1 MGNARWNLIVGSGQK
16 GMKRWV
22 QRLPRSM
29 EPIEMSAVH
38 HCPSDS
44 TAQGEARAPQ
54 GTELIPRRTVSRS
67 PTCAR
72 CRNHGVTAHLKGH
85 KRLCLFQACECHKC
99 VLILE
104 RRKVMAAQV
113 ALRRQ
118 QEAQLKRHLAQGL
131 MRKGAAPP
139 KASSWVK
146 KGATQP
152 GFPSGKENLAP
163 QPLIPHG
170 AVPLALTPPGKEN
183 SHGSLLLSRSPEA
196 LPLPWTPLS
205 PGPWAPG
212 HWLPPGFSM
221 PPPVVCRLLCQ
232 EPTVPLHPFPGFDP
246 STSLQLPIHGPLP
259 TYAGPRT
266 IVTAPLSGE
275 HQGPPGLPRTCST
288 LILQPCGTPDPLL
301 LQPQAPGASH
311 LGWTS
316 APSERQLQRE
326 AAEALMGLKDSS
338 QPPRLTSSVP
348 ANSAWISLLHPC
360 GPPAPAG
367 GRGFQPIG
375 PSLRPTPA
383 PSVALHIG
391 CLGSISLLS

>member
-1 MGNARWNLIVGSGQK
+1 
-16 GMKRWV
+16 
-22 QRLPRSM
+22 M
-29 EPIEMSAVH
+29 EPSEIPAVH

-44 TAQGEARAPQ
+44 ATGGEARAPQ
-54 GTELIPRRTVSRS
+54 DTELIPRRAVSRS

-104 RRKVMAAQV
+104 RRRVMAAQV

-139 KASSWVK
+139 KAPSRLK
-146 KGATQP
+146 KGATRP
-152 GFPSGKENLAP
+152 GVPSGKENIATQP
-163 QPLIPHG
+163 QTPHA

-183 SHGSLLLSRSPEA
+183 SRGPLLLSRPPEA
-196 LPLPWTPLS
+196 LPLPWTPLP

-212 HWLPPGFSM
+212 HWLPPCFSM

-232 EPTVPLHPFPGFDP
+232 EPLHPFPGFDP
-246 STSLQLPIHGPLP
+246 GTSLRLPTLGPLP
-259 TYAGPRT
+259 TCPGPRS
-266 IVTAPLSGE
+266 ILTAPLSGE
-275 HQGPPGLPRTCST
+275 HQGPSGLPHTCST

-301 LQPQAPGASH
+301 LQPQAPGVSRLA
-311 LGWTS
+311 WTS

-338 QPPRLTSSVP
+338 QAPRLTPSVP
-348 ANSAWISLLHPC
+348 TNSAWISLLHPY
-360 GPPAPAG
+360 GAPAPAG
-367 GRGFQPIG
+367 GKGFQPVG
-375 PSLRPTPA
+375 PSLRPSPA

-391 CLGSISLLS
+391 RLGSISLLS